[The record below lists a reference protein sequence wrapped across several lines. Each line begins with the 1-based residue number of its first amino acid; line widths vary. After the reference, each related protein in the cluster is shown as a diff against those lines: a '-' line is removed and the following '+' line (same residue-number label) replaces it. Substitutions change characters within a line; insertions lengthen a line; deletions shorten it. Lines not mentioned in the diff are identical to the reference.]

1 MPTINPRVDEYIE
14 SRADFAR
21 PILEHLRALVHEVCP
36 DVVETIKWGM
46 PHFEHKG
53 VICHMAA
60 FKNHCAFGF
69 WKQSLLGREFV
80 ERNDAMSS
88 FGKITSRK
96 DLPSDKRL
104 KELIRKAVELNEA
117 GIKVER
123 MPKKDLEIPAIL
135 TKALK
140 KAPAAKKTFDEFPTS
155 KRRDYVDWINEA
167 KTDAT
172 REKRLATTIEQLAEG
187 KSRNWKYEKKKS

>member
-117 GIKVER
+117 GTKVER
-123 MPKKDLEIPAIL
+123 KPKKDLEIPAIL